1 MEYKEIGVSLN
12 AGLRKENIHMTILKW
27 FCFIL
32 VCTDTVMYVISQIVK
47 NKSNTKMSKII
58 GNSIGLIIGI
68 LARAFVLYGAA
79 TCWLFA

>member
-1 MEYKEIGVSLN
+1 
-12 AGLRKENIHMTILKW
+12 MTILKW

-32 VCTDTVMYVISQIVK
+32 VCTDAVMYVISQIVK

-68 LARAFVLYGAA
+68 LARTFVLYGAA
-79 TCWLFA
+79 TCWLLV

>member
-1 MEYKEIGVSLN
+1 
-12 AGLRKENIHMTILKW
+12 MTVLKW

-32 VCTDTVMYVISQIVK
+32 VCTDTVVYVTSQIIK

-68 LARAFVLYGAA
+68 LARVFVLYGAA
-79 TCWLFA
+79 TCWLLV

>member
-1 MEYKEIGVSLN
+1 
-12 AGLRKENIHMTILKW
+12 MTVLKW

-32 VCTDTVMYVISQIVK
+32 VCTDVVAYVLNQMVK
-47 NKSNTKMSKII
+47 NRSYTKIPKII

-79 TCWLFA
+79 TCWLLK

>member
-12 AGLRKENIHMTILKW
+12 AGLRKENINMTILKC

>member
-1 MEYKEIGVSLN
+1 MEYKEIEVSFN
-12 AGLRKENIHMTILKW
+12 GGLRKENIHMTILKW

-32 VCTDTVMYVISQIVK
+32 VCTDAVMYVISQIVK

-79 TCWLFA
+79 TCWLLV

>member
-1 MEYKEIGVSLN
+1 MKVSFHLS
-12 AGLRKENIHMTILKW
+12 LRKENINMTILKW

-68 LARAFVLYGAA
+68 LARVFVLYGAA
-79 TCWLFA
+79 TCWLLV

>member
-1 MEYKEIGVSLN
+1 MKVSFHLSL
-12 AGLRKENIHMTILKW
+12 GKENIHMTILKW

-79 TCWLFA
+79 TCWLLA